1 MFIIYNK
8 VNLFLTLHNYGLA
21 NIMIIHI
28 THCQIDFYLQ
38 ELTTEKHKRKL
49 TQ

>member
-8 VNLFLTLHNYGLA
+8 ANLFLTLLNYGLA
-21 NIMIIHI
+21 NMIIHI
-28 THCQIDFYLQ
+28 THCQFDFYLQ